1 MKKSPL
7 GKLNLRDSVHSLLLA
22 VAASVITAMVQ
33 MYTRVPPVIDWN
45 EIQSVAVTTALAY
58 IGKQISQNSNGQ
70 LFKKDL
76 SFYSI

>member
-7 GKLNLRDSVHSLLLA
+7 GKLNLRDAVHSLLLA

-70 LFKKDL
+70 LFKKD
-76 SFYSI
+76 